1 MSATENA
8 TATCHSPFIQRL
20 GNFHPP
26 LPLEDYPLVIIPQ
39 WETCFTMQLISLV
52 GILLVGP
59 YSNYL
64 KAGDHPMTMYHILS
78 FNAEH
83 RQQQASNHRDAS
95 SYSQSH
101 TSP

>member
-8 TATCHSPFIQRL
+8 TATCHSPFIQHL

-26 LPLEDYPLVIIPQ
+26 LPLEDYSLVIILQ
-39 WETCFTMQLISLV
+39 RETCFTMQLISLV

-83 RQQQASNHRDAS
+83 RQQQA
-95 SYSQSH
+95 
-101 TSP
+101 